1 MKSYFIYFLSA
12 FLLFLSC
19 TKEVKGHKTTSY
31 YLIRHAEKDRSD
43 INNPD
48 PHLNDLGLQ
57 RAEKWANTLKHIP
70 FDEIYSTNYNR
81 TIETVQ
87 TIAKQRQK
95 EINIY
100 DPENF
105 DLTNFLTMTIG
116 KTVLIVG
123 HSNTIPGL
131 VNKIIKK
138 DKYDQIKDY
147 NNSNLY
153 IICRQKGVTYDT
165 LLVID

>member
-1 MKSYFIYFLSA
+1 
-12 FLLFLSC
+12 
-19 TKEVKGHKTTSY
+19 
-31 YLIRHAEKDRSD
+31 
-43 INNPD
+43 
-48 PHLNDLGLQ
+48 LGLQ

-95 EINIY
+95 EIKIY
-100 DPENF
+100 DPDNF
-105 DLTNFLTMTIG
+105 DLTNFLTMTTG

-131 VNKIIKK
+131 VNKIIEK

-153 IICRQKGVTYDT
+153 IIYSKRGKISDA
-165 LLVID
+165 LLVIE

>member
-1 MKSYFIYFLSA
+1 
-12 FLLFLSC
+12 
-19 TKEVKGHKTTSY
+19 
-31 YLIRHAEKDRSD
+31 
-43 INNPD
+43 
-48 PHLNDLGLQ
+48 
-57 RAEKWANTLKHIP
+57 
-70 FDEIYSTNYNR
+70 
-81 TIETVQ
+81 
-87 TIAKQRQK
+87 
-95 EINIY
+95 
-100 DPENF
+100 
-105 DLTNFLTMTIG
+105 MTIG

>member
-1 MKSYFIYFLSA
+1 MKD
-12 FLLFLSC
+12 
-19 TKEVKGHKTTSY
+19 HKTTSY

-95 EINIY
+95 EIKIY
-100 DPENF
+100 DPDNF
-105 DLTNFLTMTIG
+105 DLTNFLTMTTG

-131 VNKIIKK
+131 VNKIIEK

-153 IICRQKGVTYDT
+153 IIYSKRGKISDA
-165 LLVID
+165 LLVIE